1 MQKFIKSKQLHGK
14 RCHGYVIG
22 RQIVET
28 CVNENISSKRLNA
41 DRSSEYSIGVKHVC
55 KGVMHM

>member
-1 MQKFIKSKQLHGK
+1 MQKFIKSKRLHGK
-14 RCHGYVIG
+14 RCHEYVVG

-41 DRSSEYSIGVKHVC
+41 DRHSEYSIEVKHVC